1 MRRLVNS
8 TYLSLDGVI
17 ESPQNWPDTGGF
29 SDQGTA
35 VQTELL
41 NACDAVVMGRRTYE
55 GFAPVWSTMSGD
67 PFADRMNALPKYV
80 ASTTLRDP
88 EWQNTTVFDGD
99 PVQRVAELKEQDGLG
114 IVQYGFGRLTYGL
127 MAAGLLD
134 ELHLWVHP
142 FFVGRASTDDLLF
155 RPGDPMLF
163 DHTDTVALDSGI
175 VILRYRKRA

>member
-8 TYLSLDGVI
+8 TYVSLDGVI
-17 ESPQNWPDTGGF
+17 ENPQNWPATGGF
-29 SDQGTA
+29 SDEGNT
-35 VQTELL
+35 VQAELL
-41 NACDAVVMGRRTYE
+41 NSCDAVVMGRRTYE
-55 GFAPVWSTMSGD
+55 GFAPVWPTLSGD
-67 PFADRMNALPKYV
+67 PVGDRMNALPKYV

-88 EWQNTTVFDGD
+88 EWQNTTVLEGD
-99 PVQRVAELKEQDGLG
+99 PVQRIAELKEQDGLG

-155 RPGDPMLF
+155 RPGDPVLF
-163 DHTDTVALDSGI
+163 EPTDTQALSSGI

>member
-8 TYLSLDGVI
+8 TYISLDGVV

-29 SDQGTA
+29 SDQGNA
-35 VQTELL
+35 VQAELL
-41 NACDAVVMGRRTYE
+41 NSCDAVVMGRRTYE
-55 GFAPVWSTMSGD
+55 IFAPVWSTLSGD
-67 PFADRMNALPKYV
+67 PVSDRMNALPKYV
-80 ASTTLRDP
+80 ASTTLRSP
-88 EWQNTTVFDGD
+88 EWQNTTVIEGD
-99 PVQRVAELKEQDGLG
+99 PVQRIAELKEQDGLG
-114 IVQYGFGRLTYGL
+114 IVQYGFGQLTYGL

-163 DHTDTVALDSGI
+163 EHTDTTALDSGI